1 MTSKIIAAGALGGI
15 SPTLI
20 RLAIDFVNGNSS
32 IGQLNASIILGI
44 GLFAFL
50 GACVAAVWGE
60 TDLKKVFYVGLG
72 LPSLVT
78 VIASHGS
85 APAPS
90 AASLF
95 FPSAVF
101 AADDAVAGRSL
112 KVQLPADLAGTQ
124 PRVVFSTEAGDQTV
138 AMSNGG
144 VVAVPP
150 SATSVRIQSSV
161 GSSNQVPLPRT
172 AGGQM
177 TLQTTAEKSAWY
189 GFKYAVGLHSQPFS
203 LNAHVVP

>member
-32 IGQLNASIILGI
+32 ISQLNASIILGI
-44 GLFAFL
+44 ALFAFL
-50 GACVAAVWGE
+50 GACVAGVWGE

-85 APAPS
+85 APATNV
-90 AASLF
+90 ASLF
-95 FPSAVF
+95 SPNAVF
-101 AADDAVAGRSL
+101 AADDAVPGRSL

-124 PRVVFSTEAGDQTV
+124 PRVVFSTQTGDQTV
-138 AMSNGG
+138 AMSNDGI
-144 VVAVPP
+144 VAVPP
-150 SATSVRIQSSV
+150 SATSVHIQSSV
-161 GSSNQVPLPRT
+161 GSSNQVVLPRT
-172 AGGQM
+172 AGAQT

>member
-32 IGQLNASIILGI
+32 INQLNASILLGI
-44 GLFAFL
+44 ALFAFL
-50 GACVAAVWGE
+50 GAGVAAVWGE

-78 VIASHGS
+78 VIASHGT
-85 APAPS
+85 APAS
-90 AASLF
+90 NAASLF
-95 FPSAVF
+95 SPSAVF

-112 KVQLPADLAGTQ
+112 KVQLPADLAGAQ
-124 PRVVFSTEAGDQTV
+124 PQVVFSTGAGDQTV
-138 AMSNGG
+138 AMSNSG

-161 GSSNQVPLPRT
+161 GSSNQVTLPRT
-172 AGGQM
+172 TGAQI
-177 TLQTTAEKSAWY
+177 TVKTTAEKSAWY
-189 GFKYAVGLHSQPFS
+189 GFKYAVGVHSQPYS
-203 LNAHVVP
+203 LHASVVP